1 MKSTLHGI
9 HQTESEIAKTCRVR
23 TYPDGTCEVM
33 AAEKPVFRVSG
44 WEEEAGPLSRL
55 RDSGNSSSAEAL
67 ERSRRRAIARIRDY
81 ALCSDF
87 EWFVTLTLSP
97 DLINRHDYDAA
108 VKRLGVYCSN
118 RVQRHGLRYVIV
130 TEKHRDGALHFHGF
144 MAGLPLSE
152 FTPSGTYTGGA
163 ITGKPRRPRSAG
175 ELSGWIES
183 GAHEVFNLTSWKLG
197 FTTAV
202 LLDRDYRRAITYV
215 SKYIRKAPEKVGG
228 RWYLSG
234 GALKLPEVYTLD
246 VPITAVQIMP
256 DAYTFDVPGC
266 GYSIWRGK
274 TEQAAALLAAAD
286 ASPSLSE
293 V

>member
-1 MKSTLHGI
+1 MENKIEGI
-9 HQTESEIAKTCRVR
+9 HISESEIAKTCRVKV
-23 TYPDGTCEVM
+23 YPDCTCEVM
-33 AAEKPVFRVSG
+33 ASEKPIFRASG
-44 WEEEAGPLSRL
+44 WEDEKPMVSNKTDR
-55 RDSGNSSSAEAL
+55 SSPSAEAL

-97 DLINRHDYDAA
+97 DQIDRHDYDAA
-108 VKRLGVYCSN
+108 VKKLGIYCSN

-130 TEKHRDGALHFHGF
+130 TEKHKDGALHFHGF

-152 FTPSGTYTGGA
+152 FAPSGTYTGGIA
-163 ITGKPRRPRSAG
+163 GEKPKRPRSAA
-175 ELSGWIES
+175 ELAAWTEG
-183 GAHEVFNLTSWKLG
+183 GAHEVYNLTSWRLG

-202 LLDRDYRRAITYV
+202 LLERDYRRAITYV

-234 GALKLPEVYTLD
+234 GALKLPVVYTLD
-246 VPITAVQIMP
+246 VPITTVQTMP

-274 TEQAAALLAAAD
+274 TEQAAALLADAD
-286 ASPSLSE
+286 IKTSLSDL
-293 V
+293 